1 VVLALTNAWSSL
13 YVGDR
18 EKAEGMLDWKMV
30 GGSWFGNGF
39 RIQRDAQEHWLLE
52 HTGEVTG
59 PVTVEDGPIADLP
72 TLQAAKYKAEE
83 LHVERQVSARRQ
95 RLGMIGLGGWSLALL
110 SGNPVVFI
118 VAGVIG
124 LASLLEFGMT
134 WFDDRTGR
142 ARELVQ

>member
-1 VVLALTNAWSSL
+1 
-13 YVGDR
+13 
-18 EKAEGMLDWKMV
+18 MLDWKMV
-30 GGSWFGNGF
+30 DGLWFGNGF
-39 RIQRDAQEHWLLE
+39 RIQREAQEHWLLE
-52 HTGEVTG
+52 HNGIGTGS
-59 PVTVEDGPIADLP
+59 VTVEIEPIADLP

-83 LHVERQVSARRQ
+83 LHDEREVSARRK

-110 SGNPVVFI
+110 SGNLVVFI

-134 WFDDRTGR
+134 WFDDRSGG